1 MANSLYNSMNRNP
14 FEQIIT
20 EARNFKRT
28 FNGNPRQVVEN
39 LLNSGQMSQAE
50 FNRLSQIAQQVMNA
64 MGEN

>member
-1 MANSLYNSMNRNP
+1 MANSLYNSMNHNP
-14 FEQIIT
+14 FEQIIA

-50 FNRLSQIAQQVMNA
+50 FNRLSQIAQQVMSA